1 MRKTRAKLAVMR
13 TSLVKSSMTQLGWRK
28 KDQITDNTEENNCK
42 SISIHIVIIYLKTNL
57 HDVNF
62 RKFRISR

>member
-42 SISIHIVIIYLKTNL
+42 FICIHIAIIYFTTNL

>member
-42 SISIHIVIIYLKTNL
+42 SICIHIVIIYFKTNL
-57 HDVNF
+57 RDVNF
-62 RKFRISR
+62 RKFRVSR